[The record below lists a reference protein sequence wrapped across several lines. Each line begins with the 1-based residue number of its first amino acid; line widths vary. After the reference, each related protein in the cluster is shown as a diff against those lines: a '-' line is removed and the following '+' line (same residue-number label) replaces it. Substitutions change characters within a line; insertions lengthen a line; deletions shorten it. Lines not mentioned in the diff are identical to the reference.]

1 MHWISMILMISDT
14 LSFAEETVQTHEEK
28 EMINANT
35 SKVIKK

>member
-1 MHWISMILMISDT
+1 MLFDA
-14 LSFAEETVQTHEEK
+14 LSFTEGIVKTHEEK